1 LEGNEAFEDYLE
13 LHPRARLVFIW
24 TFFCLLKFKN
34 RLSPKP
40 LHLHHPQ
47 LHLHR
52 PQLHHQC
59 LQLHLHYHRLHP
71 LLRPLFYCRPSLL
84 PRPRRFRPRYQWWF
98 LIYDFIFKFKL
109 FKLDCQ
115 RVPFLVNRRACIRN
129 SYTSIGNCYIQ
140 WYFTFIVFLKILAFV
155 RLQLHHRP
163 RPLQH
168 HRILQIQAQA
178 PPCLIQSG

>member
-40 LHLHHPQ
+40 LHLHRPQLHHLRPQ

-52 PQLHHQC
+52 PQLH
-59 LQLHLHYHRLHP
+59 LLRPQLHLHRPQLHLHA
-71 LLRPLFYCRPSLL
+71 LLRPSFL

-98 LIYDFIFKFKL
+98 LCMIL
-109 FKLDCQ
+109 F
-115 RVPFLVNRRACIRN
+115 
-129 SYTSIGNCYIQ
+129 
-140 WYFTFIVFLKILAFV
+140 
-155 RLQLHHRP
+155 
-163 RPLQH
+163 
-168 HRILQIQAQA
+168 
-178 PPCLIQSG
+178 